1 MNFIVFADLTMQT
14 IRSYS
19 KNRLK
24 HLTKLLTRNDRNCLS
39 KRFCGEIY
47 NNDKKYGADR
57 LTAILP
63 QDETQAYR
71 QKMILPSLRTA
82 IVQFL
87 GSRKMTFRA
96 ASRFISSLIAA

>member
-57 LTAILP
+57 LTAIF
-63 QDETQAYR
+63 
-71 QKMILPSLRTA
+71 TA
-82 IVQFL
+82 RPRV
-87 GSRKMTFRA
+87 A
-96 ASRFISSLIAA
+96 AVWANK

>member
-1 MNFIVFADLTMQT
+1 MFFIVFADLTMQT

-19 KNRLK
+19 KIRLK

-57 LTAILP
+57 LTAIFTARRDTGMPL
-63 QDETQAYR
+63 T
-71 QKMILPSLRTA
+71 MILPSLRTA
-82 IVQFL
+82 IV
-87 GSRKMTFRA
+87 
-96 ASRFISSLIAA
+96 

>member
-1 MNFIVFADLTMQT
+1 MFFIVFADLTMQT
-14 IRSYS
+14 IRSCS

-39 KRFCGEIY
+39 KRFCGEVY
-47 NNDKKYGADR
+47 NNDKKYGANR
-57 LTAILP
+57 LTAIFTARRDTGLL
-63 QDETQAYR
+63 